1 MKLASFL
8 VENRSC
14 FGLVEEELVYD
25 LSALYSDI
33 PDLKNFLESLP
44 DISDIKEKLAE
55 TAPYSLDDIQLLPVI
70 PNPEKIICVGL
81 NYESHRIETG
91 MPEMKHPVLFT
102 RFSSTQ
108 VAHGESIV
116 RPHVSEKLDFEGE
129 LAVIIGQGGRH
140 IRRENAYLHVA
151 GYACY
156 NDASI
161 RDWQMHTGQFT
172 PGKNFDSTGAF
183 GPWMVTPDEIADLD
197 SQTVTT
203 RLNGEQ
209 VQHAPFSDL
218 IFDIPALIEYISTF
232 CTLVAGDVIVT
243 GTPGGVGVK
252 RKPRL
257 YMKRGDVIEVEI
269 SGVGVLKNS
278 VVQESDSKR

>member
-1 MKLASFL
+1 MKLASFI
-8 VENRSC
+8 VKKRSC
-14 FGLVEEELVYD
+14 FGLVEEDRVYD
-25 LSALYSDI
+25 LSTLYPDA
-33 PDLKNFLESLP
+33 PDLKTLLENLP
-44 DISDIKEKLAE
+44 DITAIKTKLAD
-55 TAPYSLDDIQLLPVI
+55 TVSYQLDEVQLLPVI

-102 RFSSTQ
+102 RFTSTQ
-108 VAHGESIV
+108 VAHGEPIV
-116 RPHVSEKLDFEGE
+116 RPYVSEKLDFEGE
-129 LAVIIGQGGRH
+129 LALIIGRGGRH
-140 IRRENAYLHVA
+140 ISRENSFRHVA

-172 PGKNFDSTGAF
+172 PGKNFDNTGAF
-183 GPWMVTPDEIADLD
+183 GPWMVTSDEIADLE

-209 VQHAPFSDL
+209 VQHAAFSDL
-218 IFDIPALIEYISTF
+218 IFDIPALIEYISAF

-257 YMKRGDVIEVEI
+257 YMKPGDVIEVEI
-269 SGVGVLKNS
+269 SGVGVLRNPIVK
-278 VVQESDSKR
+278 ES

>member
-8 VENRSC
+8 IGGRPC
-14 FGLVEEELVYD
+14 FGLVEGDCVYD
-25 LSALYSDI
+25 LSAIYSDV
-33 PDLKNFLESLP
+33 PDLKSLLAGLP
-44 DISDIKEKLAE
+44 DSVVLKETLDN
-55 TAPYSLDDIQLLPVI
+55 APCCSIDEVQLLPVI
-70 PNPEKIICVGL
+70 PNPEKILCVGL
-81 NYESHRIETG
+81 NYESHRLETG
-91 MPEMKHPVLFT
+91 MPEMDHPVLFT

-108 VAHGESIV
+108 VAHGAPIV
-116 RPHVSEKLDFEGE
+116 RPNISEKLDFEGE
-129 LAVIIGQGGRH
+129 LAVIIGRGGRH
-140 IRRENAYLHVA
+140 ITRDNAFLHVA
-151 GYACY
+151 GYTCY

-161 RDWQMHTGQFT
+161 RDWQMHTRQFT
-172 PGKNFDSTGAF
+172 PGKNFDDTGAF
-183 GPWMVTPDEIADLD
+183 GPWMVTADEITDVG

-257 YMKRGDVIEVEI
+257 YMKPGDVVEVEI
-269 SGVGVLKNS
+269 SGVGVLRNPI
-278 VVQESDSKR
+278 VQES

>member
-8 VENRSC
+8 VGDRAAY
-14 FGLVEEELVYD
+14 GVATHTTVID
-25 LSALYSDI
+25 LSLVDPTI
-33 PDLKNFLESLP
+33 PDLKSLLAVLPQVPDMLKNAPIYALESV
-44 DISDIKEKLAE
+44 
-55 TAPYSLDDIQLLPVI
+55 QLLPVI
-70 PNPEKIICVGL
+70 PNPEKILCVGL

-91 MPEMKHPVLFT
+91 MPEMEHPVLFT

-108 VAHGESIV
+108 VGHQGAIV
-116 RPHVSEKLDFEGE
+116 RPNVSEKLDFEGE

-140 IRRENAYLHVA
+140 IKREDALKHVA
-151 GYACY
+151 GYSCY

-161 RDWQMHTGQFT
+161 RDWQMHTQQFT
-172 PGKNFDSTGAF
+172 AGKNFDATGAF
-183 GPWMVTPDEIADLD
+183 GPWMVTPDEMPDLP
-197 SQTVTT
+197 SHTVTT

-218 IFDIPALIEYISTF
+218 IFDVPALIEYISTF
-232 CTLVAGDVIVT
+232 CTLSAGDVIVT

-257 YMKRGDVIEVEI
+257 YMKPGDLIEVEI
-269 SGVGVLKNS
+269 SGLGVLSNP
-278 VVQESDSKR
+278 VAQEE

>member
-8 VENRSC
+8 IEGRPC
-14 FGLVEEELVYD
+14 FGLIKGDCVYN
-25 LSALYSDI
+25 LSAEYLAV
-33 PDLKNFLESLP
+33 PDLKSLLANFPDTAVIKANLESTP
-44 DISDIKEKLAE
+44 Y
-55 TAPYSLDDIQLLPVI
+55 YSLDEVQLLPVI

-81 NYESHRIETG
+81 NYESHRLETG

-102 RFSSTQ
+102 RFASTQ
-108 VAHGESIV
+108 IAHGAPIV
-116 RPHVSEKLDFEGE
+116 RPNISEKLDFEGE
-129 LAVIIGQGGRH
+129 LAVIIGRAGRH
-140 IRRENAYLHVA
+140 ITRESAFQHVA

-172 PGKNFDSTGAF
+172 PGKNFYNTGAF
-183 GPWMVTPDEIADLD
+183 GPWMVTPDEIDDLE
-197 SQTVTT
+197 SQTLTT

-218 IFDIPALIEYISTF
+218 IFNIPALIEYISTF

-257 YMKRGDVIEVEI
+257 YMKPGDVIEVEI
-269 SGVGVLKNS
+269 SGVGVLRNPI
-278 VVQESDSKR
+278 VQESLVGL

>member
-8 VENRSC
+8 IKGRPC
-14 FGLVEEELVYD
+14 FGLIEGDRVYN
-25 LSALYSDI
+25 LSTAYPDA
-33 PDLKNFLESLP
+33 PDLKSLLASLPKIAAIKTKLES
-44 DISDIKEKLAE
+44 
-55 TAPYSLDDIQLLPVI
+55 APCCSLDEVELLPVI

-81 NYESHRIETG
+81 NYESHRLETG
-91 MPEMKHPVLFT
+91 MPEMVHPVLFT

-108 VAHGESIV
+108 VAHGAPIV
-116 RPHVSEKLDFEGE
+116 RPNVSEKLDFEGE
-129 LAVIIGQGGRH
+129 LAVIIGRGGRH
-140 IRRENAYLHVA
+140 IARENAFQHVA

-172 PGKNFDSTGAF
+172 PGKNFDNSGAF
-183 GPWMVTPDEIADLD
+183 GPWMVTPNEIPDVE
-197 SQTVTT
+197 SQTLTT
-203 RLNGEQ
+203 RLNGQQ

-257 YMKRGDVIEVEI
+257 YMKPGDVVEVEI
-269 SGVGVLKNS
+269 SGVGVLSNPI
-278 VVQESDSKR
+278 VNES

>member
-8 VENRSC
+8 VGDRAAY
-14 FGLVEEELVYD
+14 GVATPTTVID
-25 LSALYSDI
+25 LSLVDPTI
-33 PDLKNFLESLP
+33 PDLKSLLAVLPQVPDMLKNAPIYALESV
-44 DISDIKEKLAE
+44 
-55 TAPYSLDDIQLLPVI
+55 QLLPVI
-70 PNPEKIICVGL
+70 PNPEKILCVGL

-91 MPEMKHPVLFT
+91 MPEMEHPVLFT

-108 VAHGESIV
+108 VGHQGAIV
-116 RPHVSEKLDFEGE
+116 RPNVSEKLDFEGE

-140 IRRENAYLHVA
+140 IKREDALKHVA
-151 GYACY
+151 GYSCY

-161 RDWQMHTGQFT
+161 RDWQMHTQQFT
-172 PGKNFDSTGAF
+172 AGKNFDATGAF
-183 GPWMVTPDEIADLD
+183 GPWMVTPDEMPDLP
-197 SQTVTT
+197 SHTVTT

-218 IFDIPALIEYISTF
+218 IFDVPALIEYISTF
-232 CTLVAGDVIVT
+232 CTLSAGDVIVT

-257 YMKRGDVIEVEI
+257 YMKPGDLIEVEI
-269 SGVGVLKNS
+269 SGLGVLSNP
-278 VVQESDSKR
+278 VAQEE

>member
-8 VENRSC
+8 VGDRAAY
-14 FGLVEEELVYD
+14 GVATPTTVID
-25 LSALYSDI
+25 LSLVDPTI
-33 PDLKNFLESLP
+33 PDLKSLLAVLPQVPDMLKNAPIYALESV
-44 DISDIKEKLAE
+44 
-55 TAPYSLDDIQLLPVI
+55 QLLPVI
-70 PNPEKIICVGL
+70 PNPEKILCVGL

-91 MPEMKHPVLFT
+91 MPEMEHPVLFT

-108 VAHGESIV
+108 VGHQGAIV
-116 RPHVSEKLDFEGE
+116 RPNVSEKLDFEGE

-140 IRRENAYLHVA
+140 IKREDALKHVA
-151 GYACY
+151 GYSCY

-161 RDWQMHTGQFT
+161 RDWQMHTQQFT
-172 PGKNFDSTGAF
+172 AGKNFDATGAF
-183 GPWMVTPDEIADLD
+183 GPWMVTPDEMPDLP
-197 SQTVTT
+197 SHTVTT

-218 IFDIPALIEYISTF
+218 IFDVPALIEYISTF
-232 CTLVAGDVIVT
+232 CTLSAGDVIVT

-257 YMKRGDVIEVEI
+257 YMKPGDLIEVEI
-269 SGVGVLKNS
+269 SGLGMLSNPVA
-278 VVQESDSKR
+278 QEE

>member
-1 MKLASFL
+1 MKFVSFIIADQ
-8 VENRSC
+8 SC
-14 FGLVEEELVYD
+14 FGVVQGEQVLN
-25 LSALYSDI
+25 LSPMFPDVA
-33 PDLKNFLESLP
+33 DLKSFLANGPNTNE
-44 DISDIKEKLAE
+44 IKTQLAE
-55 TAPYSLDDIQLLPVI
+55 ATAYLLDEVQLLPVI

-91 MPEMKHPVLFT
+91 MPEMDHPVLFT
-102 RFSSTQ
+102 RFASTQ
-108 VAHGESIV
+108 VAHGEPIV
-116 RPHVSEKLDFEGE
+116 RPNVSEKLDFEGE

-140 IRRENAYLHVA
+140 ISRENAYQHVA

-161 RDWQMHTGQFT
+161 RDWQMHTRQFT
-172 PGKNFDSTGAF
+172 AGKNFDGTGAF
-183 GPWMVTPDEIADLD
+183 GPWMVTPDEVIDLL

-209 VQHAPFSDL
+209 VQYAPFSDL

-257 YMKRGDVIEVEI
+257 YMKPGDVIEVEI
-269 SGVGVLKNS
+269 SGVGVLRNL
-278 VVQESDSKR
+278 VVQE

>member
-8 VENRSC
+8 VEGRVAY
-14 FGLVEEELVYD
+14 GVATPTTVTD
-25 LSALYSDI
+25 LSLVDPTI
-33 PDLKNFLESLP
+33 PDLKSLLAILPQVP
-44 DISDIKEKLAE
+44 DMLKSAPVHALA
-55 TAPYSLDDIQLLPVI
+55 DVQLLPVI
-70 PNPEKIICVGL
+70 PNPEKILCVGL

-91 MPEMKHPVLFT
+91 MPEMEHPVLFT

-108 VAHGESIV
+108 VGHQGAIV
-116 RPHVSEKLDFEGE
+116 RPNVSEKLDFEGE

-140 IRRENAYLHVA
+140 IKREDALKHVA
-151 GYACY
+151 GYSCY

-161 RDWQMHTGQFT
+161 RDWQMHTQQFT
-172 PGKNFDSTGAF
+172 AGKNFDATGAF
-183 GPWMVTPDEIADLD
+183 GPWMVTPDEMPDL
-197 SQTVTT
+197 SSCTVTT

-218 IFDIPALIEYISTF
+218 IFDVPALIEYISTF
-232 CTLVAGDVIVT
+232 CTLSAGDVIVT

-257 YMKRGDVIEVEI
+257 YMKPGDLIEVEI
-269 SGVGVLKNS
+269 SGLGVLSNS
-278 VVQESDSKR
+278 VVQEK

>member
-8 VENRSC
+8 VGDRAAY
-14 FGLVEEELVYD
+14 GVATPTTVID
-25 LSALYSDI
+25 LSLVDPTI
-33 PDLKNFLESLP
+33 PDLKSLLAVLPQVPDMLKNAPIYALESV
-44 DISDIKEKLAE
+44 
-55 TAPYSLDDIQLLPVI
+55 QLLPVI
-70 PNPEKIICVGL
+70 PNPEKILCVGL

-91 MPEMKHPVLFT
+91 MPEMEHPVLFT

-108 VAHGESIV
+108 VGHQGAIV
-116 RPHVSEKLDFEGE
+116 RPNVSEKLDFEGE

-140 IRRENAYLHVA
+140 IKREDALRHVA
-151 GYACY
+151 GYSCY

-161 RDWQMHTGQFT
+161 RDWQMHTQQFT
-172 PGKNFDSTGAF
+172 AGKNFDATGAF
-183 GPWMVTPDEIADLD
+183 GPWMVTPDEMPDLP
-197 SQTVTT
+197 SHTVTT

-218 IFDIPALIEYISTF
+218 IFDVPALIEYISTF
-232 CTLVAGDVIVT
+232 CTLSAGDVIVT

-257 YMKRGDVIEVEI
+257 YMKPGDLIEVEI
-269 SGVGVLKNS
+269 SGLGVLSNS
-278 VVQESDSKR
+278 IVAE

>member
-1 MKLASFL
+1 MKLASFI

-14 FGLVEEELVYD
+14 FGVVEEGRIYD
-25 LSALYSDI
+25 LSALYPDAS
-33 PDLKNFLESLP
+33 DLKSLLANMP
-44 DISDIKEKLAE
+44 DISVIKAKLAE
-55 TAPYSLDDIQLLPVI
+55 TAPYLLDEVQLLPVI

-91 MPEMKHPVLFT
+91 MPEMQHPVLFT
-102 RFSSTQ
+102 RFASTQ
-108 VAHGESIV
+108 VAHGEPIV
-116 RPHVSEKLDFEGE
+116 RPDISEKLDFEGE

-140 IRRENAYLHVA
+140 ISRENAYKHVA

-156 NDASI
+156 NDASV

-172 PGKNFDSTGAF
+172 PGKNFDNTGAF
-183 GPWMVTPDEIADLD
+183 GPWMVTPDEIIDLD

-218 IFDIPALIEYISTF
+218 IFDIPALIAYISTF

-257 YMKRGDVIEVEI
+257 YMKPGDLIEVEI
-269 SGVGVLKNS
+269 SGIGVLQNPITK
-278 VVQESDSKR
+278 ES

>member
-8 VENRSC
+8 VGGRAAY
-14 FGLVEEELVYD
+14 GVATPTTVID
-25 LSALYSDI
+25 LSLLDPTI
-33 PDLKNFLESLP
+33 PDLKSLLAVLPQVPDMLKNAPIYALESV
-44 DISDIKEKLAE
+44 
-55 TAPYSLDDIQLLPVI
+55 QLLPVI
-70 PNPEKIICVGL
+70 PNPEKILCVGL

-91 MPEMKHPVLFT
+91 MPEMEHPVLFT

-108 VAHGESIV
+108 VGHQGAIV
-116 RPHVSEKLDFEGE
+116 RPNVSEKLDFEGE

-140 IRRENAYLHVA
+140 IKREDALKHVA
-151 GYACY
+151 GYSCY

-161 RDWQMHTGQFT
+161 RDWQMHTQQFT
-172 PGKNFDSTGAF
+172 AGKNFDATGAF
-183 GPWMVTPDEIADLD
+183 GPWMVTPDEMPDLP
-197 SQTVTT
+197 SHTVTT

-218 IFDIPALIEYISTF
+218 IFDVPALIEYISTF
-232 CTLVAGDVIVT
+232 CSLSAGDVIVT

-257 YMKRGDVIEVEI
+257 YMKPGDLIEVEI
-269 SGVGVLKNS
+269 SGLGVLSNP
-278 VVQESDSKR
+278 VAQEE

>member
-1 MKLASFL
+1 MKLASF
-8 VENRSC
+8 VIGESPC
-14 FGLVEEELVYD
+14 FGLIEGDRVYN
-25 LSALYSDI
+25 LSAIYTDA
-33 PDLKNFLESLP
+33 PDLKSLLANLP
-44 DISDIKEKLAE
+44 DSAVLKENLE
-55 TAPYSLDDIQLLPVI
+55 NTPCFLLDEVQLLPVI

-81 NYESHRIETG
+81 NYESHRLETG
-91 MPEMKHPVLFT
+91 MPEMDHPVLFT

-108 VAHGESIV
+108 VAHGAPII
-116 RPHVSEKLDFEGE
+116 RPNVSEKLDFEGE
-129 LAVIIGQGGRH
+129 LAVIIGRGGRH
-140 IRRENAYLHVA
+140 ITRENAFQHVA

-161 RDWQMHTGQFT
+161 RDWQMHTRQFT
-172 PGKNFDSTGAF
+172 PGKNFDDTGAF
-183 GPWMVTPDEIADLD
+183 GPWMVTPDEITDMG

-257 YMKRGDVIEVEI
+257 YMKPGDVVEVEI
-269 SGVGVLKNS
+269 SGVGVLRNPIVK
-278 VVQESDSKR
+278 ES

>member
-8 VENRSC
+8 VGDRAAY
-14 FGLVEEELVYD
+14 GVATPTTVID
-25 LSALYSDI
+25 LSLVDPTI
-33 PDLKNFLESLP
+33 PDLKSLLAVLPQVPDMLKNAPIYALESV
-44 DISDIKEKLAE
+44 
-55 TAPYSLDDIQLLPVI
+55 QLLPVI
-70 PNPEKIICVGL
+70 PNPEKILCIGL

-91 MPEMKHPVLFT
+91 MPEMEHPVLFT

-108 VAHGESIV
+108 VGHQGAIV
-116 RPHVSEKLDFEGE
+116 RPNVSEKLDFEGE

-140 IRRENAYLHVA
+140 IKREDALKHVA
-151 GYACY
+151 GYSCY

-161 RDWQMHTGQFT
+161 RDWQMHTQQFT
-172 PGKNFDSTGAF
+172 AGKNFDATGAF
-183 GPWMVTPDEIADLD
+183 GPWMVTPDEIPDLP
-197 SQTVTT
+197 SHTVTT

-218 IFDIPALIEYISTF
+218 IFDVPALIEYISTF
-232 CTLVAGDVIVT
+232 CTLSVGDVIVT

-257 YMKRGDVIEVEI
+257 YMKPGDLIEVEI
-269 SGVGVLKNS
+269 SGLGVLSNP
-278 VVQESDSKR
+278 VIQEE

>member
-1 MKLASFL
+1 MKLASFKID
-8 VENRSC
+8 NRHS
-14 FGLVEEELVYD
+14 FGIVQDGMIYD
-25 LSALYSDI
+25 LSRLNPSSS
-33 PDLKNFLESLP
+33 DLKSFLASAPDMDAAAAQLADLP
-44 DISDIKEKLAE
+44 SYL
-55 TAPYSLDDIQLLPVI
+55 LDAVQLLPVI

-102 RFSSTQ
+102 RFASTQ
-108 VAHGESIV
+108 VAHDAPIV
-116 RPHVSEKLDFEGE
+116 RPTVSEKLDFEGE

-140 IRRENAYLHVA
+140 ISRDDAYQHIA

-172 PGKNFDSTGAF
+172 PGKNFDNSGAF
-183 GPWMVTPDEIADLD
+183 GPWMVTPDEMTDLE
-197 SQTVTT
+197 SHTLTT

-257 YMKRGDVIEVEI
+257 YMKPGDVIEVEI
-269 SGVGVLKNS
+269 SGVGVLRNPI
-278 VVQESDSKR
+278 VQE

>member
-8 VENRSC
+8 INGRSC
-14 FGLVEEELVYD
+14 FGLVEDDHAYD
-25 LSALYSDI
+25 LSVLFPDT
-33 PDLKNFLESLP
+33 PDLKTLLADASK
-44 DISDIKEKLAE
+44 ISVIKAKLAS
-55 TAPYSLDDIQLLPVI
+55 APFYSFDEIQLLPVI

-81 NYESHRIETG
+81 NYESHRLETG
-91 MPEMKHPVLFT
+91 MPEMAHPVLFT

-108 VAHGESIV
+108 VAHGAPIV
-116 RPHVSEKLDFEGE
+116 RPNVSEKLDFEGE
-129 LAVIIGQGGRH
+129 LAVIIGQSGRH
-140 IRRENAYLHVA
+140 ITRENAFLHVA

-172 PGKNFDSTGAF
+172 PGKNFDHTGAF
-183 GPWMVTPDEIADLD
+183 GPWMVTPDEIENLE

-203 RLNGEQ
+203 RLNGAQ
-209 VQHAPFSDL
+209 VQHASFSDL
-218 IFDIPALIEYISTF
+218 IFDIPALVEYISTF
-232 CTLVAGDVIVT
+232 CTLVAGDIIVT

-257 YMKRGDVIEVEI
+257 YMKPGDVIEVEI
-269 SGVGVLKNS
+269 SGIGVLSNPITK
-278 VVQESDSKR
+278 ER

>member
-8 VENRSC
+8 VGGRAAY
-14 FGLVEEELVYD
+14 GVATPTTVID
-25 LSALYSDI
+25 LSLLDPTI
-33 PDLKNFLESLP
+33 PDLKSLLAVLPQVPDMLKNAPIYALESV
-44 DISDIKEKLAE
+44 
-55 TAPYSLDDIQLLPVI
+55 QLLPVI
-70 PNPEKIICVGL
+70 PNPEKILCVGL

-91 MPEMKHPVLFT
+91 MPEMEHPVLFT

-108 VAHGESIV
+108 VGHQGAIV
-116 RPHVSEKLDFEGE
+116 RPNVSEKLDFEGE

-140 IRRENAYLHVA
+140 IKREDALKHVA
-151 GYACY
+151 GYSCY

-161 RDWQMHTGQFT
+161 RDWQMHTQQFT
-172 PGKNFDSTGAF
+172 AGKNFDATGAF
-183 GPWMVTPDEIADLD
+183 GPWMVTPDEMPDLP
-197 SQTVTT
+197 SHTVTT

-218 IFDIPALIEYISTF
+218 IFDVPALIEYISTF
-232 CTLVAGDVIVT
+232 CTLSAGDVIVT

-257 YMKRGDVIEVEI
+257 YMKPGDLIEVEI
-269 SGVGVLKNS
+269 SGLGVLSNP
-278 VVQESDSKR
+278 VAQEE

>member
-8 VENRSC
+8 VGDRAAY
-14 FGLVEEELVYD
+14 GVATPTTVID
-25 LSALYSDI
+25 LSLVDPTI
-33 PDLKNFLESLP
+33 PDLKSLLAVLPQVPDMLKNAPIYALESV
-44 DISDIKEKLAE
+44 
-55 TAPYSLDDIQLLPVI
+55 QLLPVI
-70 PNPEKIICVGL
+70 PNPEKILCVGL

-91 MPEMKHPVLFT
+91 MPEMEHPVLFT

-108 VAHGESIV
+108 VGHQGAIV
-116 RPHVSEKLDFEGE
+116 RPNVSEKLDFEGE

-140 IRRENAYLHVA
+140 IKREDALKHVA
-151 GYACY
+151 GYSCY

-161 RDWQMHTGQFT
+161 RDWQMHTQQFT
-172 PGKNFDSTGAF
+172 AGKNFDATGAF
-183 GPWMVTPDEIADLD
+183 GPWMVTPDEMPDLP
-197 SQTVTT
+197 SHTVTT

-218 IFDIPALIEYISTF
+218 IFDVPALIEYISTF
-232 CTLVAGDVIVT
+232 CTLSAGDVIVT

-257 YMKRGDVIEVEI
+257 YMKPGDLIEVEI
-269 SGVGVLKNS
+269 SGLGVLSNPI
-278 VVQESDSKR
+278 VAE

>member
-8 VENRSC
+8 VGDRAAY
-14 FGLVEEELVYD
+14 GVATPTTVID
-25 LSALYSDI
+25 LSLVDPTI
-33 PDLKNFLESLP
+33 PDLKSLLAVLPQVPDMLKNAPIYALESV
-44 DISDIKEKLAE
+44 
-55 TAPYSLDDIQLLPVI
+55 QLLPVI
-70 PNPEKIICVGL
+70 PNPEKILCVGL

-91 MPEMKHPVLFT
+91 MPEMEHPVLFT

-108 VAHGESIV
+108 VGHQGAIV
-116 RPHVSEKLDFEGE
+116 RPNVSEKLDFEGE

-140 IRRENAYLHVA
+140 IKREDALKHVA
-151 GYACY
+151 GYSCY

-161 RDWQMHTGQFT
+161 RDWQMHTQQFT
-172 PGKNFDSTGAF
+172 AGKNFDATGAF
-183 GPWMVTPDEIADLD
+183 GPWMVTPDEMPDLP
-197 SQTVTT
+197 SHTVTT

-218 IFDIPALIEYISTF
+218 IFDVPALIEYISTF
-232 CTLVAGDVIVT
+232 CTLSAGDVIVT

-257 YMKRGDVIEVEI
+257 YMKPGDLIEVEI
-269 SGVGVLKNS
+269 SGLGVLSNS
-278 VVQESDSKR
+278 VVQEK